1 MASSIDSLKYSNV
14 LALRVLI
21 EIKKFINTM
30 NTMEKLII
38 GILIVYG
45 ISVGIFGLYYNYLY
59 AVENGFL
66 AWLFFGEIVASFK
79 ALIWPLFE
87 FKII

>member
-1 MASSIDSLKYSNV
+1 MILG
-14 LALRVLI
+14 
-21 EIKKFINTM
+21 
-30 NTMEKLII
+30 I
-38 GILIVYG
+38 GYL
-45 ISVGIFGLYYNYLY
+45 ISVGLFGAYYNYLY

-66 AWLFFGEIVASFK
+66 AWLFFGEIIASFK